1 VVAGGWRLEVNKTI
15 ALTLIVACLW
25 AGCAPAH
32 PPAAVSAPAASAK
45 TAAYTGLGGGH
56 LLRTVS
62 DDGRYVTLED
72 GSVWEI
78 EPGVR
83 FQTMDWQPQAP
94 ITVRTTRGMDGYDY
108 EIVNTQ
114 DDEGAMA
121 KFVSSAKRDRLDE
134 RAVSR

>member
-1 VVAGGWRLEVNKTI
+1 
-15 ALTLIVACLW
+15 
-25 AGCAPAH
+25 
-32 PPAAVSAPAASAK
+32 
-45 TAAYTGLGGGH
+45 
-56 LLRTVS
+56 
-62 DDGRYVTLED
+62 
-72 GSVWEI
+72 
-78 EPGVR
+78 
-83 FQTMDWQPQAP
+83 MDWQPQAP

>member
-1 VVAGGWRLEVNKTI
+1 MAGHKIV
-15 ALTLIVACLW
+15 ALTLITAWLW
-25 AGCAPAH
+25 TGCVRAR
-32 PPAAVSAPAASAK
+32 PPAVSTAAASVQ
-45 TAAYTGLGGGH
+45 TPEYTGLGGGH
-56 LLRTVS
+56 LLRSVS
-62 DDGRYVTLED
+62 EDGRYVTLED

-94 ITVRTTRGMDGYDY
+94 LTVRTTRPMDGYTY

-121 KFVSSAKRDRLDE
+121 KFVSPAKLDRLDE
-134 RAVSR
+134 RAVPG